1 MNTNRDQQISD
12 RESLQKVLDSITME
26 NTSLDFNWKFEV
38 ISCNDADSPGWF
50 VNVAFERPDTNTG
63 EIGVGR
69 GRKEFVPV
77 GTTESGV
84 VKTCW
89 LLMELVVRHELMEA
103 FHWQGKRI
111 FNPHNSV
118 HALASINEE

>member
-63 EIGVGR
+63 EIGV
-69 GRKEFVPV
+69 V
-77 GTTESGV
+77 S
-84 VKTCW
+84 
-89 LLMELVVRHELMEA
+89 
-103 FHWQGKRI
+103 
-111 FNPHNSV
+111 
-118 HALASINEE
+118 

>member
-111 FNPHNSV
+111 FNPHTSV